1 MTHPEEEVY
10 NESEVMSVTRE
21 ASGRDTESVQ
31 EAADEGETGVDEVV
45 GKYIKKRKSYN
56 ISVQI
61 GVLIYMKK

>member
-1 MTHPEEEVY
+1 M
-10 NESEVMSVTRE
+10 
-21 ASGRDTESVQ
+21 Q

-45 GKYIKKRKSYN
+45 GKCIKKRKSYN